1 MSTISAAAVK
11 TLRERTNQPMMAC
24 KEALTEAGGDM
35 DKAIEIL
42 RKRGKG
48 VAVKK
53 GERETAEGRIVTF
66 LDPGRKVGAIVEVRC
81 ESAPVAKS
89 EPFVALGN
97 DLARQVA
104 LKEPAS
110 VEALTAQPLV
120 AEPGKTVGDRLHD
133 VIGLLG
139 ENMRPA
145 RFTRLTGLLGSYT
158 HHDGTVG
165 VLFQVEGT
173 PADPEAAKQ
182 LLKDVCMHIA
192 AHNPVAARR
201 DEVPTEV
208 VEKER
213 EIAKAQAAT
222 TGKPANVVEKIAEG
236 KLNTWF
242 AENVLE
248 EQPFVKD
255 PAKKVGQL
263 LKSAGLKPVRFV
275 RYKVGELS

>member
-1 MSTISAAAVK
+1 MSTVSAAAVK
-11 TLRERTNQPMMAC
+11 ALRDRTNQPMMAC
-24 KEALTEAGGDM
+24 KEALAEANGDM

-53 GERETAEGRIVTF
+53 GERETAEGRVVTSI
-66 LDPGRKVGAIVEVRC
+66 DPAAKVGAIVEVRC

-97 DLARQVA
+97 DIARQVA
-104 LKEPAS
+104 VKAPANL
-110 VEALTAQPLV
+110 EALLAQPL
-120 AEPGKTVGDRLHD
+120 ADDPGKTVSDRVHD
-133 VIGLLG
+133 VIGQLG

-165 VLFQVEGT
+165 VLLQVEGAA
-173 PADPEAAKQ
+173 ADAQ
-182 LLKDVCMHIA
+182 LLRDVCMHIA
-192 AHNPVAARR
+192 ATNPVAARR
-201 DEVPTEV
+201 DEVPAEV

-213 EIAKAQAAT
+213 EIAKAQAAS
-222 TGKPANVVEKIAEG
+222 TGKPAGVVEKIAEG

-263 LKSAGLKPVRFV
+263 LKGAGLRPVRFV

>member
-11 TLRERTNQPMMAC
+11 TLRDRTNQPMMAC
-24 KEALTEAGGDM
+24 KEALAEAQGDM
-35 DKAIEIL
+35 EKAIEIL
-42 RKRGKG
+42 RKRRQG

-66 LDPGRKVGAIVEVRC
+66 IDPGRKVGAILEVRC

-89 EPFVALGN
+89 EPFAALCN

-104 LKEPAS
+104 SQNPAS
-110 VEALTAQPLV
+110 VDALLTQPM
-120 AEPGKTVGDRLHD
+120 AGKTVKERITD

-139 ENMRPA
+139 ENMKVA
-145 RFTRLTGLLGSYT
+145 RFTRLEGGQFGAYM
-158 HHDGTVG
+158 HHDGTLG
-165 VLFQVEGT
+165 VLLQLEGQGT
-173 PADPEAAKQ
+173 DPGLPD
-182 LLKDVCMHIA
+182 LLRGVCAHIA
-192 AHNPVAARR
+192 ALNPAALRR
-201 DEVPTEV
+201 EEVPAAV

-213 EIAKAQAAT
+213 EIARAQAAS
-222 TGKPANVVEKIAEG
+222 TGKPANIVDKIAEG

-255 PAKKVGQL
+255 PSQKVGQL
-263 LKSAGLKPVRFV
+263 LRAAGLKAVKFI
-275 RYKVGELS
+275 RYRVGDVS